1 MKWNYCIWRVSE
13 VRPGLGNVS
22 ETKDSCASGK
32 TRKDQASKNK
42 KKKTVTNKNKTE
54 KGMGKEPKVQNLR
67 VTKNRGGVSK
77 EILVQYFKVR
87 IKEQIRE

>member
-1 MKWNYCIWRVSE
+1 M
-13 VRPGLGNVS
+13 S

-67 VTKNRGGVSK
+67 VTKKGGGG
-77 EILVQYFKVR
+77 
-87 IKEQIRE
+87 IKINISAIF